1 MQSSAKVGH
10 TWQKHIL
17 KIYRHSFFVVVN
29 RSLLMKYSLLGAALC
44 FALAQPLAQA
54 KPLSIKTEAGN
65 IQVNTIAEG
74 LENVWSL
81 AFLPDGNML
90 VTEKPGRMRIVTP
103 DGKLSEPLQGLP
115 KIYNQGQAG
124 LLDVVLAPDFAIS
137 KKIYFSYSEPD
148 EKGKNS
154 TAVSFATLNGNKL
167 ENVTRIFSQQP
178 KIDSGAHFGS
188 RLVWKEDGTLFITL
202 GDRYSEKDKAQTLD
216 NHQGKV
222 IRVNADGSAPKDNP
236 FVKTPGALPEIWSY
250 GHRNMQGA
258 AINPRTKKLWTG
270 EHGPQGGDE
279 LNIDEAAKNYG
290 WPVITYG
297 ENYGGGK
304 IGEGTHKVG
313 MEQPAYKW
321 VPSIATAGF
330 IFYTGD
336 KFPQWKNNILLASLK
351 EQSLV
356 RLVLDGDKIVK
367 EERLLKKDLGQRLR
381 SVVQGP
387 DGLIYLVTDESKGRI
402 LQVAPQ

>member
-1 MQSSAKVGH
+1 
-10 TWQKHIL
+10 
-17 KIYRHSFFVVVN
+17 
-29 RSLLMKYSLLGAALC
+29 MKKTFLAAALG
-44 FALAQPLAQA
+44 FALALPMAHA
-54 KPLSIKTEAGN
+54 KTLNVKTESGPLK
-65 IQVNTIAEG
+65 VKTLAEG

-81 AFLPDGNML
+81 AFLPDGTML
-90 VTEKPGRMRIVTP
+90 VTEKPGRMRLVSP
-103 DGKLSEPLQGLP
+103 DGKLSEPLRGLP
-115 KIYNQGQAG
+115 EIYNRGQAG
-124 LLDVVLAPDFAIS
+124 LLDVVLAPDFASS

-148 EKGKNS
+148 ASGANS
-154 TAVSFATLNGNKL
+154 TAVSTAVLNGNKL
-167 ENVTRIFSQQP
+167 EQVTRIFSQTP
-178 KIDSGAHFGS
+178 KIKSNAHFGS
-188 RLVWKEDGTLFITL
+188 RLVWAPDGTLFVTL

-222 IRVNADGSAPKDNP
+222 IRINADGSVPADNP
-236 FVKTPGALPEIWSY
+236 YVKTPGALPEIWSY

-258 AINPRTKKLWTG
+258 AIHPLTKKLWTG

-279 LNIDEAAKNYG
+279 LNIDEAGKNYG

-304 IGEGTHKVG
+304 IGEGTHKPG
-313 MEQPAYKW
+313 MEQPVYKW

-351 EQSLV
+351 EQTLV

-367 EERLLKKDLGQRLR
+367 EERLLKKELGQRLR
-381 SVVQGP
+381 SVIQGP
-387 DGLIYLVTDESKGRI
+387 DGLVYIVTDESKGKI
-402 LQVAPQ
+402 LQLSPQ